1 MTEKQQF
8 TLSLDFNE
16 LEYDKKLKEELVKI
30 LKQNLNNVNIE
41 SGIVKPDKEYGKVVE
56 LSEDFWRN
64 LPSILVASAFEVKRD
79 YIDKSSKYVYHRI
92 TPDGKYVHNFNA
104 YAVAARTRILLDK
117 QKNIVYPKNEHI
129 FKECHFDI
137 NIYGKTPEERDRI
150 GKEVFKILS
159 SLKTG
164 KAVVNFDFVL
174 TDYGFNPEFE
184 NPGKTQYGIFFRRIM
199 PCVVT
204 IEHEIDETEKIEISK
219 EAEKKKLLAFCKDV
233 MGEYFSNAI
242 KSPDGEYI
250 VAARYFK
257 DEKYDHDICFLD
269 DKRKIHWKH
278 KIEGINDIAFFTNN
292 MLVICTFLKKGEMGD
307 KFKPGGHIYCLN
319 KIGTTLLDYKTPG
332 VAECCAVSPKEDY
345 FVAGTL
351 SPDKN
356 VYCFDR
362 KFNLLWKYR
371 TKFPI
376 VHIEISADGNMISI
390 YAGGRKLDKVL
401 DVCLNREGK
410 IISNS

>member
-1 MTEKQQF
+1 VGRQMEYVDRSIKMTKKQQF

-16 LEYDKKLKEELVKI
+16 LGYDKKLKEELVKI

-79 YIDKSSKYVYHRI
+79 YIDKSIKYEDRRI
-92 TPDGKYVHNFNA
+92 TISN
-104 YAVAARTRILLDK
+104 LLDE
-117 QKNIVYPKNEHI
+117 QKNIVYPKNKHI

-137 NIYGKTPEERDRI
+137 NIYGKNPEERDKI

-159 SLKTG
+159 SLKIE
-164 KAVVNFDFVL
+164 KAVVGFVL
-174 TDYGFNPEFE
+174 TSYGFNPGFE
-184 NPGKTQYGIFFRRIM
+184 NPGKTQYGIFFRRMMSCMVI
-199 PCVVT
+199 
-204 IEHEIDETEKIEISK
+204 IEHKIDEKEKIEIFK
-219 EAEKKKLLAFCKDV
+219 EAEKKKLLAFSKDV
-233 MGEYFSNAI
+233 IGEDFFNAI
-242 KSPDGEYI
+242 KSPDGKYI
-250 VAARYFK
+250 VAARYFIK
-257 DEKYDHDICFLD
+257 DEKYDYDICFLD
-269 DKRKIHWKH
+269 DERKIHWKH

-292 MLVICTFLKKGEMGD
+292 MLVICTSLKKGEMGD
-307 KFKPGGHIYCLN
+307 EFKPGGHIYCLN
-319 KIGTTLLDYKTPG
+319 KIGATLLDCKTPG

-345 FVAGTL
+345 FVAGTI

-376 VHIEISADGNMISI
+376 VHIEISADGNIISV

-401 DVCLNREGK
+401 DICLNREGK